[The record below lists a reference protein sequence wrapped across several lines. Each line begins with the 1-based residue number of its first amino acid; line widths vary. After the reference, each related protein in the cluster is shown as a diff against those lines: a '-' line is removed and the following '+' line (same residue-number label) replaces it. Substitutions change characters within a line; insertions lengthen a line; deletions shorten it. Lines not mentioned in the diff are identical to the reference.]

1 MVLQTFNW
9 IIGLAEVAQAIGQ
22 GPSVA
27 QGDDPKK
34 IHLRNRAEDEYSVD
48 ENLGRVAKKRKIDE
62 ESPEIPIKLVTE
74 NSTAHGGHLED
85 SGDSTICLARKS
97 RDEEGSSC
105 SSGAGGQIRSGR
117 AFPEQVGRYQDAFYE
132 QTVATHTS
140 SLETVMASTGLLL
153 GNLARG
159 LVEGASPMI
168 ANIMAMHKVIKWF
181 QKEKILFFYSQDSIS
196 KSEVHYGVA
205 VKPKAGGEAPRD

>member
-1 MVLQTFNW
+1 
-9 IIGLAEVAQAIGQ
+9 VAQAIGQ

-48 ENLGRVAKKRKIDE
+48 ESLGKVAKKRKIGE
-62 ESPEIPIKLVTE
+62 ETPEIPIKQVNE
-74 NSTAHGGHLED
+74 DSTDHGGHLED
-85 SGDSTICLARKS
+85 RGDSTICLARRS
-97 RDEEGSSC
+97 RVEEGSSC
-105 SSGAGGQIRSGR
+105 SSGAAGQIRSGR
-117 AFPEQVGRYQDAFYE
+117 AFPGQVGRYQDSFYE

-140 SLETVMASTGLLL
+140 SLETAMASTGLLL

-159 LVEGASPMI
+159 LVEGAAPMI

-181 QKEKILFFYSQDSIS
+181 QKEKFSLFLLRIPSPSLRFTMRLLLSQWL
-196 KSEVHYGVA
+196 G
-205 VKPKAGGEAPRD
+205 